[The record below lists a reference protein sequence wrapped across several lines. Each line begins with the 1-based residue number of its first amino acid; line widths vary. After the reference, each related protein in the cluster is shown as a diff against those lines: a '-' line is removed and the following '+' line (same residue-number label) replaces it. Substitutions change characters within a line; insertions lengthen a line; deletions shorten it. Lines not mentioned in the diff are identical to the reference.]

1 MTLIGLRKKKP
12 GNGRATLSNN
22 KPHTKS
28 SSIAMPKLITT
39 KQWPLRRSKN
49 KLSIV
54 SDNSN
59 TMNNGYDDDQS
70 LNTNHDNDDLVSP
83 PRVISS
89 TKKLDEHRC
98 ISNNINNSTH
108 SNSRTSS
115 MNTTNAIIEDDS
127 IAQRLMKEDVTGI
140 RLISK
145 RVSLSQFIEKDKIA
159 LNEDD
164 ETTAS
169 ISSNEKSKQESEE
182 DSLISKP
189 KSDTSLSRLLTSNP
203 HKNEEGT
210 IYEEEK
216 FCVGTN
222 NTCLEVLSVFIIE
235 PITTC
240 CNIMGYVCDPIVSG
254 DIFNMQYCGNT
265 EGGCGVD
272 KLCGCDGNSRE
283 WEDDTVKSVNSYGR
297 R

>member
-1 MTLIGLRKKKP
+1 M
-12 GNGRATLSNN
+12 GNG
-22 KPHTKS
+22 
-28 SSIAMPKLITT
+28 I
-39 KQWPLRRSKN
+39 
-49 KLSIV
+49 
-54 SDNSN
+54 
-59 TMNNGYDDDQS
+59 DDQS
-70 LNTNHDNDDLVSP
+70 LNTNHDNDVLVSP

-89 TKKLDEHRC
+89 SKKLDQLDERRC
-98 ISNNINNSTH
+98 TTSNNNSN

-159 LNEDD
+159 LNEEEDD
-164 ETTAS
+164 TTAS
-169 ISSNEKSKQESEE
+169 ISSNEKSTQSSEE
-182 DSLISKP
+182 SLISKP

-210 IYEEEK
+210 FYEEEK
-216 FCVGTN
+216 FCIGKN

-240 CNIMGYVCDPIVSG
+240 CNIMGYVCDPMVSG
-254 DIFNMQYCGNT
+254 DIFNMQYCGTT
-265 EGGCGVD
+265 EGGCSVD
-272 KLCGCDGNSRE
+272 KLCGCDGNGRE
-283 WEDDTVKSVNSYGR
+283 RYDDTVKSVNSYR
-297 R
+297 RR